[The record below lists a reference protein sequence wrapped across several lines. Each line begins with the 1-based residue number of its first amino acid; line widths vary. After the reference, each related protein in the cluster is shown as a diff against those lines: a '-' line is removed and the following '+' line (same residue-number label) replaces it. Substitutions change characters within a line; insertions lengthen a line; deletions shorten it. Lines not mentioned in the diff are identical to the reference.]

1 MSNWISVDERL
12 PEDGNYVLCW
22 YEYRI
27 IGGTHDGE
35 IGVMYGIG
43 DYFKGW
49 TIESGNRR
57 NIKVIAW
64 QPLPAGP
71 EEE

>member
-1 MSNWISVDERL
+1 MNNWISVEERL
-12 PEDGNYVLCW
+12 PENGNYVLCW

-27 IGGTHDGE
+27 VGGTHDGE

-43 DYFKGW
+43 DYFKRW
-49 TIESGNRR
+49 TIESGSRR
-57 NIKVIAW
+57 DVKVIAW